1 MTAAEKF
8 ATSTGVTVAAR
19 VGMFLT
25 PILLSIA
32 LFVLGNYLSGQA
44 QAMQEFAGRVAAI
57 ERVSAEVGGRVS
69 TVETR
74 INIGQ
79 AQREKFQD
87 TVLATLAELQ
97 RQNLETQK
105 AIARLEAKLP

>member
-1 MTAAEKF
+1 MPRWTFENKITF
-8 ATSTGVTVAAR
+8 GN
-19 VGMFLT
+19 
-25 PILLSIA
+25 ILSIIIT
-32 LFVLGNYLSGQA
+32 
-44 QAMQEFAGRVAAI
+44 AGGLLAGYMTLVGTVGA
-57 ERVSAEVGGRVS
+57 SAEAVKSLPGLENRVS
-69 TVETR
+69 TIETR

-79 AQREKFQD
+79 QQREKFQD

>member
-1 MTAAEKF
+1 MPRWTFENKITF
-8 ATSTGVTVAAR
+8 GN
-19 VGMFLT
+19 
-25 PILLSIA
+25 LLSIIIT
-32 LFVLGNYLSGQA
+32 
-44 QAMQEFAGRVAAI
+44 AGGLLAGYMTLVGTVGA
-57 ERVSAEVGGRVS
+57 SAEAIKVLPGLENRVS
-69 TVETR
+69 TIETR

-87 TVLATLAELQ
+87 TVLATLAEIQ

>member
-1 MTAAEKF
+1 MPRWTFENKITF
-8 ATSTGVTVAAR
+8 GN
-19 VGMFLT
+19 
-25 PILLSIA
+25 LLSIIIT
-32 LFVLGNYLSGQA
+32 
-44 QAMQEFAGRVAAI
+44 AGGLLAGYMTLVGTVGA
-57 ERVSAEVGGRVS
+57 SAEAIKVLPGLENRVS
-69 TVETR
+69 TIETR

-79 AQREKFQD
+79 DQREKFQD